1 MIPSRSGCID
11 SLSPPANQRRRESPG
26 LPGASD
32 SDSVTVVKP
41 RVIIG
46 ARPEAEHLPV
56 ITSNAD
62 RAIQIEQRAIGAF
75 ESAIKRKNP
84 EQLLRLAACNPSLIE
99 QYPSCLLLTD
109 EDGKT
114 LVHRMGESGYTLL
127 IRKALNTEQGRCA
140 LQAKD
145 HNGDTGLHCAAQA
158 QTSGCLD
165 AVIASGAGQLLLEQ
179 NKEGLLPLHIAIIR
193 GHISSSIKMMDSAAD
208 TLVTMDNSNKTP
220 LHCLEFSRASQQA
233 QLVFLKRAIE
243 KPCVRERLNHLLF
256 FLNLHST
263 DAQCE
268 KRIQQLRRSV
278 LPAFRPVI
286 AHGVNKKMVIPET
299 GSETCEQPPR
309 FRVLSVPAIDRQ
321 KIPSCSALIKAM
333 DLSSTVSSANQVLRQ
348 RAVQTL
354 QWLGEVGVY
363 GTFFC
368 MKTETERNYVSLG
381 DENASVQLV
390 NQLVALGAA
399 NIQLRLSPP
408 WHKFTTTDTQQSKAE
423 RSGDDDLEYVQG
435 LERATKVR
443 LNKLALLIP
452 GFCPDKSL
460 PQCLRMEKSTVSIV
474 QCDDST
480 PEPTVV
486 FSFMDLP
493 DKHQQH
499 PVNCDHFMVV
509 KPFRFDS
516 SVSDGRV
523 LYTDF
528 DGLNVRKIPLH
539 LPSNSLLPEVDVI
552 KAFSSDHDERQWFGK
567 TLSDSPVNS
576 SLQANSLGRI
586 CSLCRQ
592 GHIHMG
598 VMYGATHQDAPSL
611 RAALL
616 SRWVDALQ
624 IATKKGK
631 PTLIMISKS
640 PENSKLLDSPCMA
653 KKLMIID
660 SESEEVGALLDQFS
674 QNNAVAICL
683 LPVLP
688 KPVFQYLLTVSD
700 LPVLTEGANTTS
712 FLLQTGHPYL
722 SLLPNGETPIP
733 RDMGYP
739 LEALKIEAH
748 SYKLRMNEE
757 EQDLLEKAHSLIFH
771 GHYQEA
777 KDYLDDHKEALADLR
792 FINDPQHQALSSV
805 SVSSLLEKGVQ
816 KRLGKIEAMALLSA
830 INPSVETLAEYID
843 DCFDHSSI
851 VVNHFALQRMH
862 VGHDYNNA
870 LIATINK
877 FAHIKGLW
885 KGR

>member
-1 MIPSRSGCID
+1 MISSRSDCMD
-11 SLSPPANQRRRESPG
+11 SLPPPANQRRKES
-26 LPGASD
+26 SD
-32 SDSVTVVKP
+32 PDSVTQVKP
-41 RVIIG
+41 RIIVG
-46 ARPEAEHLPV
+46 AKPEAEHLPV
-56 ITSNAD
+56 MASNAD
-62 RAIQIEQRAIGAF
+62 RAIQIEQCAIGTF
-75 ESAIKRKNP
+75 ESAIKGKNP
-84 EQLLRLAACNPSLIE
+84 EQLLRLATCNPSLIE
-99 QYPSCLLLTD
+99 QYPTCLLLTD
-109 EDGKT
+109 EEGKT
-114 LVHRMGESGYTLL
+114 PVHRMGESGYTLL

-140 LQAKD
+140 LHAKD
-145 HNGDTGLHCAAQA
+145 HNGDTGLHCAARA
-158 QTSGCLD
+158 QTPGCLD

-179 NKEGLLPLHIAIIR
+179 NKEGLLPLHIAIMR

-208 TLVTMDNSNKTP
+208 TLVTMDNNNKTP

-243 KPCVRERLNHLLF
+243 KPCVREKLNHLLF

-286 AHGVNKKMVIPET
+286 AHGVNKKMAIPET
-299 GSETCEQPPR
+299 GSETFEQPPR
-309 FRVLSVPAIDRQ
+309 SRVLSASATDRQ
-321 KIPSCSALIKAM
+321 KVPSGSALIEAM
-333 DLSSTVSSANQVLRQ
+333 DLSSTVPSANRVLRQ
-348 RAVQTL
+348 RAAQTL
-354 QWLGEVGVY
+354 QWLGEVGVF
-363 GTFFC
+363 GTFSC
-368 MKTETERNYVSLG
+368 MKMETERNYVSLG

-408 WHKFTTTDTQQSKAE
+408 RHKFTTADTQQSEAAE
-423 RSGDDDLEYVQG
+423 RSGDDDPEYAQE
-435 LERATKVR
+435 LKRATKVG

-474 QCDDST
+474 QCDDSV

-486 FSFMDLP
+486 FSFLDLP

-499 PVNCDHFMVV
+499 PVNCEHFMVV

-539 LPSNSLLPEVDVI
+539 LPPNSLLPEVDVI
-552 KAFSSDHDERQWFGK
+552 KAFSSDHDERQWLAR
-567 TLSDSPVNS
+567 TLSDSPINS

-598 VMYGATHQDAPSL
+598 VMYGATHQDTPSQ

-624 IATKKGK
+624 IVTKKGK

-640 PENSKLLDSPCMA
+640 SENSKLPDSVGMA

-660 SESEEVGALLDQFS
+660 SESEEVGVLLDQFS
-674 QNNAVAICL
+674 QNKAVAICL

-733 RDMGYP
+733 RDVGYP
-739 LEALKIEAH
+739 LEALKIEAL

-771 GHYQEA
+771 GHYQQA
-777 KDYLDDHKEALADLR
+777 KDYLDDHKEALAGLR
-792 FINDPQHQALSSV
+792 FINDPQHQVLSTV

-830 INPSVETLAEYID
+830 INPSVDTLAEYID
-843 DCFDHSSI
+843 DCFDHSSV

-862 VGHDYNNA
+862 VGQDYNNA

-877 FAHIKGLW
+877 FAHIKGL
-885 KGR
+885 

>member
-1 MIPSRSGCID
+1 MISSRLDCMV
-11 SLSPPANQRRRESPG
+11 SLSPPANQRRREFSG
-26 LPGASD
+26 LSGASD
-32 SDSVTVVKP
+32 PDSVTEVKP
-41 RVIIG
+41 RIIIG
-46 ARPEAEHLPV
+46 AKPEAEHLPV
-56 ITSNAD
+56 IAPNAD
-62 RAIQIEQRAIGAF
+62 RTIQIEQRAIGAF
-75 ESAIKRKNP
+75 ESAIKGKNP
-84 EQLLRLAACNPSLIE
+84 AQLLRLAACNPSLIE
-99 QYPSCLLLTD
+99 QYPTCLLLTD
-109 EDGKT
+109 EEGKT

-127 IRKALNTEQGRCA
+127 IRKALNTEQGRFA
-140 LQAKD
+140 LHAKD

-158 QTSGCLD
+158 QTPGCLD
-165 AVIASGAGQLLLEQ
+165 AVIASGPGQLLLEQ

-193 GHISSSIKMMDSAAD
+193 GHISSSINMMDSAAD

-278 LPAFRPVI
+278 LPAFRPVTP
-286 AHGVNKKMVIPET
+286 GLNKKTAILQT
-299 GSETCEQPPR
+299 GSETFEQPPR
-309 FRVLSVPAIDRQ
+309 SRVLSTPAIDRQ

-368 MKTETERNYVSLG
+368 MKMETERNYASLG

-399 NIQLRLSPP
+399 KIQLRLSPP
-408 WHKFTTTDTQQSKAE
+408 WHKFTDTQQSETAE
-423 RSGDDDLEYVQG
+423 RSGDDDPEYVQG
-435 LERATKVR
+435 LKRATKVG

-474 QCDDST
+474 QCDDSA
-480 PEPTVV
+480 PEPAVV
-486 FSFMDLP
+486 FSFLDLP

-499 PVNCDHFMVV
+499 PVSCEHFMVV

-539 LPSNSLLPEVDVI
+539 LPPNSLLPEVDVI
-552 KAFSSDHDERQWFGK
+552 KAFSSDHDERQWFSK

-598 VMYGATHQDAPSL
+598 VMYGATHQDTPSL

-624 IATKKGK
+624 IITKRGK

-640 PENSKLLDSPCMA
+640 LENSKLLDSPCMA
-653 KKLMIID
+653 KKLTIID

-674 QNNAVAICL
+674 QNGAVAICL
-683 LPVLP
+683 LPTLP

-712 FLLQTGHPYL
+712 FLLQSGHPYL

-733 RDMGYP
+733 RDAGYP
-739 LEALKIEAH
+739 LEALKIEAL

-771 GHYQEA
+771 RHYQEA

-792 FINDPQHQALSSV
+792 FINDPQHQVLSAV
-805 SVSSLLEKGVQ
+805 SVRSLLEKGVQ

-830 INPSVETLAEYID
+830 INPSVDTLVEYID
-843 DCFDHSSI
+843 DCFNHSSI

-870 LIATINK
+870 LIATIDK